1 MTRSYFVLARIP
13 VNDYRARASYYY
25 IATGVWLDA
34 SHYREL
40 NQVEVP
46 EDIGDYIQD
55 HRSAI
60 HADPAALEELETRD
74 TEENDDEENDDDLP
88 VISDR
93 EDDLEESEEEGE
105 EHVEEAWEEFKR
117 IQESFEKK
125 MKSFLHDK
133 NFRKSFI
140 K

>member
-1 MTRSYFVLARIP
+1 MKYFNCAEFAVIP
-13 VNDYRARASYYY
+13 VNDYRARASYHY

-74 TEENDDEENDDDLP
+74 TEENDDDGNDY
-88 VISDR
+88 V
-93 EDDLEESEEEGE
+93 
-105 EHVEEAWEEFKR
+105 F
-117 IQESFEKK
+117 QF
-125 MKSFLHDK
+125 
-133 NFRKSFI
+133 
-140 K
+140 